1 MTRGEDKEASGE
13 EKRRTRAHGGGREK
27 SLQVCLSF
35 CTREDRGQILFAT
48 REGFVEICP
57 EIVSSAVLRVPV
69 LFLQKQKRGKFYFT
83 EKRTL
88 PPKCGVNWCGLFET
102 Y

>member
-35 CTREDRGQILFAT
+35 CAREDRGQILFAT
-48 REGFVEICP
+48 RGGLCP
-57 EIVSSAVLRVPV
+57 D
-69 LFLQKQKRGKFYFT
+69 
-83 EKRTL
+83 L
-88 PPKCGVNWCGLFET
+88 PPK
-102 Y
+102 